1 MWFRKKK
8 TKPVSVMKLW
18 GIVEG
23 PFHREEV
30 EGKEDNDKEWMMLMK
45 ASKDNEVFEAEVWLD
60 TFQQVY
66 QLRRYFEK
74 HIEPLE
80 MELLHVKE

>member
-8 TKPVSVMKLW
+8 ANPKEVLKLW

-30 EGKEDNDKEWMMLMK
+30 EGEEDNEQEWMLVMK
-45 ASKDNEVFEAEVWLD
+45 ISKGEEVSESQIWFD
-60 TFQQVY
+60 TFQDVY
-66 QLRRYFEK
+66 QITRYFDK
-74 HIEPLE
+74 NIEPLE
-80 MELLHVKE
+80 LEISSD

>member
-8 TKPVSVMKLW
+8 TKPKKVLKLW

-30 EGKEDNDKEWMMLMK
+30 EGEEDNEQEWMLVMK
-45 ASKDNEVFEAEVWLD
+45 ISKGEEVSESQIWFD
-60 TFQQVY
+60 TFQDVY
-66 QLRRYFEK
+66 QIRRYFEK
-74 HIEPLE
+74 NIEPLE
-80 MELLHVKE
+80 LEISSD

>member
-18 GIVEG
+18 GIVGG

-30 EGKEDNDKEWMMLMK
+30 EGKEDNDKEWMMLM
-45 ASKDNEVFEAEVWLD
+45 
-60 TFQQVY
+60 
-66 QLRRYFEK
+66 
-74 HIEPLE
+74 
-80 MELLHVKE
+80 

>member
-8 TKPVSVMKLW
+8 TKPKNVLKLW

-30 EGKEDNDKEWMMLMK
+30 EGEEDNDQEWMLVMK
-45 ASKDNEVFEAEVWLD
+45 ISKGEEVSESQIWFD
-60 TFQQVY
+60 TFQDVY
-66 QLRRYFEK
+66 QIRRYFEK
-74 HIEPLE
+74 NIEPLE
-80 MELLHVKE
+80 LEISSD